1 MIALGAVFSGLAFNQ
16 AATSAPAFEVASVR
30 VNTSAESRT
39 SDSLDNGR
47 LMLHNYPMLGIIAFA
62 YSIGFDRVAGPG
74 WLYTER
80 YDIDA
85 KFAPDKKFTRDDL
98 LMMMQG
104 LLAERFHLTLHHE
117 RKPIQVWALVM
128 GKNGPKLHASTEN
141 EFKTTCGR
149 QGAQTACQCKKTTMS
164 QLAEQLPH
172 WVSRPLF
179 DAPVVDQT
187 GLQGFYDFSL
197 TWTPTDSPDQSVEP
211 PGLTLFDAL
220 QEQLG
225 LKLELRKAPVDRLI
239 IDHVDRV
246 PTEN

>member
-1 MIALGAVFSGLAFNQ
+1 MIRAFAMIALGAVFSGLAFNQ

-104 LLAERFHLTLHHE
+104 LLAERFHLDDNGIGTLT
-117 RKPIQVWALVM
+117 ALLPFGILAGSGD
-128 GKNGPKLHASTEN
+128 GKQRTE
-141 EFKTTCGR
+141 
-149 QGAQTACQCKKTTMS
+149 
-164 QLAEQLPH
+164 
-172 WVSRPLF
+172 
-179 DAPVVDQT
+179 AP
-187 GLQGFYDFSL
+187 
-197 TWTPTDSPDQSVEP
+197 
-211 PGLTLFDAL
+211 
-220 QEQLG
+220 
-225 LKLELRKAPVDRLI
+225 
-239 IDHVDRV
+239 RV
-246 PTEN
+246 HRE